1 DTKDPYTDATC
12 LFASKYA
19 ASKCIDHLKR
29 HNKEK
34 LRTFIENARNIKEM
48 AALRGQ
54 LFELLSHE
62 ILRRGGK
69 FLVRKLTKDGTGSEE
84 TKEFESNLEEKFFFR
99 VEEIENDIQQ
109 RQKKY
114 YRPTSINF
122 ESIDSY
128 AYPNKMFQ
136 ITVAKRHTV
145 KQDGLR
151 EIEKILDFDSEIN
164 IYF

>member
-1 DTKDPYTDATC
+1 
-12 LFASKYA
+12 
-19 ASKCIDHLKR
+19 
-29 HNKEK
+29 
-34 LRTFIENARNIKEM
+34 M
-48 AALRGQ
+48 
-54 LFELLSHE
+54 SHE

-164 IYF
+164 IYFVLPRDIFENFKTKQSYENNGVGKRFDTWINTIAQYALCVDLDKYCGEL